1 MNYEEFLLDLVE
13 TDERFIV
20 MTAENRAAIRNLPEK
35 VGNRFIDVGI
45 AEQTLIGMAAGLALR
60 GRVPIVH
67 ALASFLT
74 MRAFEF
80 IRTDIGILGLPVKLI
95 GGIPGFLSDGNGPTH
110 QAIEDISLMRAI
122 PNINIFC
129 PSDEEDLLIGLTSVL
144 MSPKPF
150 YVRFNNLSP
159 TIQHSKQFEIGKAE
173 IISQGSDITILTYG
187 MMFQESLKAKKI
199 LDKLGYSVGLMNLR
213 TLKPIDSKSIIK
225 VLKSSAITVT
235 IEDHFMTGGLFSI
248 ISEILAKEKIMASVF
263 PIALPD
269 RWFKPALLK
278 EVLEYE
284 KFSGE
289 HLALKIVDVLQQ
301 ERKFISHFY

>member
-1 MNYEEFLLDLVE
+1 MNYEKLLLEIVE
-13 TDERFIV
+13 TDERFVV

-35 VGNRFIDVGI
+35 IGNRFIDVGI

-60 GRVPIVH
+60 GRVPVVH

-80 IRTDIGILGLPVKLI
+80 IRTDVGILGLPVKLI

-129 PSDEEDLLIGLTSVL
+129 PADEEDLLIGLTSVL
-144 MSPKPF
+144 MSPKSF
-150 YVRFNNLSP
+150 YVRFNNLSSAF
-159 TIQHSKQFEIGKAE
+159 QHSKYFEIGKAE

-187 MMFQESLKAKKI
+187 MMFQESIKAKKI
-199 LDKLGYSVGLMNLR
+199 LDKLGYSVGLINLR
-213 TLKPIDSKSIIK
+213 TLKPIDSKAIIK
-225 VLKSSAITVT
+225 VLKTSAITVT
-235 IEDHFMTGGLFSI
+235 IEDHFITGGLFSI
-248 ISEILAKEKIMASVF
+248 VSEILAKEKIMANVL

-284 KFSGE
+284 KFTGE
-289 HLALKIVDVLQQ
+289 HLALKIIDVLQQ
-301 ERKFISHFY
+301 ERKFINHFY